1 MTKIVPTIGLIIY
14 AALGGLALGGGGG
27 AWLTSSWYSPRLE
40 AANLRADNLAEAI
53 KTQNDAIDKMGKD
66 KKRLDEELRLAQ
78 DAAKKRSAVRQTKAQ
93 VILATPL
100 PPGADQCTAASALI
114 RQELAK

>member
-27 AWLTSSWYSPRLE
+27 AWLASSWYSPRLE

-53 KTQNDAIDKMGKD
+53 KTQNDAIDQLGKD
-66 KKRLDEELRLAQ
+66 KKKLGEDLKVAQ
-78 DAAKKRSAVRQTKAQ
+78 DAAKKRSAVHKTKAQ
-93 VILATPL
+93 VILATSL
-100 PPGADQCTAASALI
+100 PAGVDQCTAASSLI
-114 RQELAK
+114 RQELKK